1 MLARLQ
7 KLITAGL
14 LCAALAWFALW
25 TNAGHPLWA
34 AAGAFVI
41 LLGYTWVLA
50 AEFMLLYV
58 VQCGEAARGA
68 SVPELWRAWRG
79 EILTAPRVFLWR
91 QPFRSRAEPDF
102 LPGDSPRRHGV
113 VLVHGFFCNR
123 GLWNPWMKVLRAEG
137 IPFVAVNLEPVFGSI
152 EHYAEIVEAAVE
164 RVEKS
169 TGLPAVLVGH
179 SMGGIAIRAWLA
191 RFNADARVRKVI
203 TIGTPH
209 HGTWLARFGHTT
221 NGRQMR
227 HRGPWIADLAS
238 REPAER
244 YAKFT
249 CYYGN
254 CDNIV
259 FPSSAAML
267 DGAEN
272 IHVPATAHVQ
282 MAFDPLVLAGALSW
296 MRGPAPAQPAD
307 QPGDPGSSFSTPR
320 RT

>member
-7 KLITAGL
+7 KLIAASL
-14 LCAALAWFALW
+14 LCAALGWAAFW
-25 TNAGHPLWA
+25 TLAGHPWWA
-34 AAGAFVI
+34 AAGALVI
-41 LLGYTWVLA
+41 LAGYTLVLA
-50 AEFMLLYV
+50 AEFGILYG
-58 VQCGEAARGA
+58 VQRGDSASAATLRDM
-68 SVPELWRAWRG
+68 WRAWCG
-79 EILTAPRVFLWR
+79 EIVTAPRVFLWR
-91 QPFRSRAEPDF
+91 QPFRSRAEADH
-102 LPGDSPRRHGV
+102 LPNDTARHGA
-113 VLVHGFFCNR
+113 VLVHGFFCSR
-123 GLWNPWMKVLRAEG
+123 GLWNPWMRVLRSEG

-152 EHYAEIVEAAVE
+152 EHYADIIEAAVA
-164 RVEKS
+164 RVEAT
-169 TGLPAVLVGH
+169 TGLPVVVVGH

-191 RFNADARVRKVI
+191 SCNADARVRRVI

-282 MAFDPLVLAGALSW
+282 MAFSPVVLAEALRW
-296 MRGPAPAQPAD
+296 LR
-307 QPGDPGSSFSTPR
+307 
-320 RT
+320 